1 VRIFGFVALF
11 AALAVGAFLFA
22 SSSKQEGPTSSQAQ
36 TVEQQANAALGSAN
50 FQGAATQLEA
60 EKATNGTY
68 EGASLP
74 PSFGVTLVRADA
86 SSYCIQTGTGSALE
100 HETGPGGS
108 PQPGPC

>member
-1 VRIFGFVALF
+1 MRIFGSIAVL
-11 AALAVGAFLFA
+11 AALAGGAYMFA
-22 SSSKQEGPTSSQAQ
+22 GSAQQASPSSTQAQ
-36 TVEQQANAALGSAN
+36 TAEQQANAALGNTN

-60 EKATNGTY
+60 EKATTGTY

-86 SSYCIQTGTGSALE
+86 SSYCLQTGAGAAVQ
-100 HETGPGGS
+100 HENGPGGS

>member
-1 VRIFGFVALF
+1 MRVFASIALV
-11 AALAVGAFLFA
+11 AALAVGAFLYA
-22 SSSKQEGPTSSQAQ
+22 SSSKQEGPTSAQAQ
-36 TVEQQANAALGSAN
+36 TVEQQANAALGTAN

-60 EKATNGTY
+60 EKAANGTY

-86 SSYCIQTGTGSALE
+86 TSYCIQTGTGSALQ
-100 HETGPGGS
+100 HELGPGGS